1 MLSVAELLEKARE
14 CDRLAAQALRPK
26 EKAEKENLAA
36 CYRYLAEEAEKLA
49 LSVGT
54 GLVPC
59 PARHSAPEHD
69 SH

>member
-49 LSVGT
+49 LSAGSELASFRLT
-54 GLVPC
+54 I
-59 PARHSAPEHD
+59 
-69 SH
+69 

>member
-1 MLSVAELLEKARE
+1 MFSVAELLEKARE

-36 CYRYLAEEAEKLA
+36 CYRYLAEEAEKIVPA
-49 LSVGT
+49 PH
-54 GLVPC
+54 LVPK
-59 PARHSAPEHD
+59 HD